1 AIEEAIRLNGVA
13 VETNL
18 QAFRHGRRFV
28 STPAAPE
35 ARAEPAP
42 REDVTGIVQAPPGSE
57 LARLVALR
65 SHELRA
71 YQDLGYARRY
81 TTLVERVRSLEASR
95 VPGSTA
101 FTESVARHL
110 FKLMAYKDEYEVARL
125 CL

>member
-1 AIEEAIRLNGVA
+1 VRLLDARALASALFGDDQTANMLLVGVAYQQGAIPLPAEAIEGAIRLNGGA

-81 TTLVERVRSLEASR
+81 TTLVERV
-95 VPGSTA
+95 
-101 FTESVARHL
+101 
-110 FKLMAYKDEYEVARL
+110 
-125 CL
+125 